1 MSPMHDRSNS
11 SLVDSSVHQE
21 SMRDGSQKAED
32 VVYSP
37 RRQPNDANVIVE
49 DMVRPADFTIQSSD
63 MTSSEDID

>member
-21 SMRDGSQKAED
+21 SMRDGPQKAEY
-32 VVYSP
+32 VVCSP
-37 RRQPNDANVIVE
+37 RRQPNDIDIIVE
-49 DMVRPADFTIQSSD
+49 DLDRPMESTIQSSD